1 MKVNLYTLDK
11 APLLT
16 LEVGVVG
23 EAVVVQEHLLGLT
36 PGRGEREAL
45 HRVQDLV
52 KHLDV
57 PLTQV
62 LGILLHGKI
71 HHGMHHGKIH
81 HGMHHWKYTMECIMG
96 NTPWNALWEIYNG
109 MHHGKYIMESIM

>member
-1 MKVNLYTLDK
+1 MYTRNK

-23 EAVVVQEHLLGLT
+23 EAVVVKEHLLGLT

-62 LGILLHGKI
+62 LGILLHR
-71 HHGMHHGKIH
+71 
-81 HGMHHWKYTMECIMG
+81 KYTMECIMG
-96 NTPWNALWEIYNG
+96 NTPWNASWELYHG
-109 MHHGKYIMESIM
+109 MHHGKDIMKCIMGNIS